1 MSSFKGQYEHSVD
14 NKGRVSFPAKMRKSV
29 NPEAA
34 ERFTIMRGQENCLY
48 LYPGDEWS
56 AVEGNLSKINSFT
69 KEGRTVKRHFLRF
82 AEDIE
87 LDNQNRLALPPG
99 LMEWAKITTKA
110 VFLGSG
116 ERIEIWSPEKLD
128 EEDQN
133 LSPEVYQQLF
143 EKVMG
148 DADKE

>member
-14 NKGRVSFPAKMRKSV
+14 NKGRVSFPAKLRKNV
-29 NPEAA
+29 NPQAE
-34 ERFTIMRGQENCLY
+34 ERFTILRGQENCLY
-48 LYPGDEWS
+48 LYPNDEWS
-56 AVEGNLSKINSFT
+56 AVEDNLSKINSFS
-69 KEGRTVKRHFLRF
+69 KEGRTVKRNFLRF
-82 AEDIE
+82 AEDLG

-99 LMEWAKITTKA
+99 LMEWAKITTKV

-116 ERIEIWSPEKLD
+116 ERIELWAPEILD

-148 DADKE
+148 DAEKE

>member
-1 MSSFKGQYEHSVD
+1 MSSFKGQYEHAVD

-34 ERFTIMRGQENCLY
+34 DRYTIMRGLENCLY
-48 LYPGDEWS
+48 LYPGDEWAS
-56 AVEGNLSKINSFT
+56 VELNLSNINSFN
-69 KEGRTVKRHFLRF
+69 KEGRTVKRQFLRY

-87 LDNQNRLALPPG
+87 LDKQNRLALPPG
-99 LMEWAKITTKA
+99 LMEWAKITTK
-110 VFLGSG
+110 VIFLGSG

-148 DADKE
+148 DSNKE